1 MTTPAIEAE
10 TFIRADPARI
20 AAVLA
25 DPAWQARWTGGF
37 RLLPYEDRGVE
48 GVRAV
53 VTGVLTGSCEWWIE
67 ARPGGGAVV
76 HFWLRTRPPRRDWL
90 RAGPLAGRRDL
101 LHRRN
106 VGRRWRTALFR
117 LKDELEGSTAFPG
130 RTPGSS

>member
-1 MTTPAIEAE
+1 MTAIEAE

-25 DPAWQARWTGGF
+25 DPAWRSGWAEGL
-37 RLLPYEDRGVE
+37 RLIPYEDRGVE
-48 GVRAV
+48 GLRAV

-76 HFWLRTRPPRRDWL
+76 HFWLRTRPPRQDWL
-90 RAGPLAGRRDL
+90 RYGPLAGRRDL

-106 VGRRWRTALFR
+106 IGRRWRTSLFR
-117 LKDELEGSTAFPG
+117 LKDELE
-130 RTPGSS
+130 RSSSSLR